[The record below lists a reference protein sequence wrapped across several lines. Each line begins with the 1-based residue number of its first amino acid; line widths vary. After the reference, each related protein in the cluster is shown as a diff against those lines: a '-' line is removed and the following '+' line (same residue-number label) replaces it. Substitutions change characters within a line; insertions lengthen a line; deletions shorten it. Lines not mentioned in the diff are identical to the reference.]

1 MNRRSFLT
9 AGVAASILGL
19 LPFQGSA
26 RTLEGRRAV
35 RAGDFYDRGR
45 WVRGRWADLKR
56 GTIFRVIDPTPDGG
70 ERIADQGTDHEV
82 SIAVEDARQEPSP
95 MFWGVKCEPFTFV
108 TMDHPLAAHVRV
120 IQEDGTQLGFVQEM
134 NVPMGIAKLGEGQ
147 MCSGVHVE
155 IDLS

>member
-1 MNRRSFLT
+1 MNQQ
-9 AGVAASILGL
+9 AQV
-19 LPFQGSA
+19 
-26 RTLEGRRAV
+26 RTLE
-35 RAGDFYDRGR
+35 FY
-45 WVRGRWADLKR
+45 VRGKWLPGTWESLKKDM
-56 GTIFRVIDPTPDGG
+56 IFRLREPGG
-70 ERIADQGTDHEV
+70 QIADQGTDHEV